1 MKRPLVLW
9 ILTIAITLSSAVYQR
24 LTGPTRPVR
33 GSVEVG
39 EVDVK
44 YKLLRTHNSTGDAI
58 MSITVADPNIA
69 GELRYRR
76 YKSHDDWSAV
86 PLGRNGNDLVVVI
99 PQQPPAGKVV
109 YQVSLFGGD
118 GTRHTLT
125 DDPIIIRFKGPVPL
139 SVLIMHVVF
148 MFSAMLLSTRA
159 GLEAVADGEKTYPF
173 TLATAILL
181 LMGGLILGPI
191 VQKYAF
197 GAYWT
202 GWPLGHDLTDTKT
215 AFAMLLWV
223 VALWR
228 SRGAGKGRVWIV
240 IAAVVTLA
248 IYIIPHSA
256 FGSELDY
263 TKIDEVKSAV

>member
-1 MKRPLVLW
+1 M
-9 ILTIAITLSSAVYQR
+9 YQR

-39 EVDVK
+39 QIDVR
-44 YKLLRTHNSTGDAI
+44 YKLLRTHNSTDDAI
-58 MSITVADPNIA
+58 MSITVADPGIS
-69 GELRYRR
+69 GELLYRR

-86 PLGRNGNDLVVVI
+86 PLGRDGDDLVVVI

-109 YQVSLFGGD
+109 YQVSLIDGD
-118 GTRHTLT
+118 GTRYPLT
-125 DDPIIIRFKGPVPL
+125 DEPVIIRFKGPVPL
-139 SVLIMHVVF
+139 YVLMLHVAF
-148 MFSAMLLSTRA
+148 MFSAILLSTRT
-159 GLEAVADGEKTYPF
+159 GLEAVAGGKRCYSF
-173 TLATAILL
+173 TFVTVVLL
-181 LMGGLILGPI
+181 FIGGLILGPI

-202 GWPLGHDLTDTKT
+202 GWPFGHDLTDTKT
-215 AFAMLLWV
+215 AFAMLFWV

-228 SRGAGKGRVWIV
+228 SRSVGKGRVWIV

-263 TKIDEVKSAV
+263 TKIDQVKSAV